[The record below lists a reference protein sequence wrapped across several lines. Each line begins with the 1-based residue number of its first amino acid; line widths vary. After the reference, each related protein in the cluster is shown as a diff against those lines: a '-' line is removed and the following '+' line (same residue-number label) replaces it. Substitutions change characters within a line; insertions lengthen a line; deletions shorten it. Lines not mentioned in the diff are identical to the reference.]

1 MQTLDDSVSDYIL
14 QCINHQVFTD
24 VDMLQHNIEV
34 VTAHIRKK
42 LEEKQTKDIDRKVL
56 RFLKSDTGKTYY
68 FDGKNIGGCVSL
80 FRIPVHW
87 MLLPQNLLIW

>member
-1 MQTLDDSVSDYIL
+1 MEILTSIISHFTEAGEVKNISPLTSGLINKTYLVQTFDDSASDYIL

-42 LEEKQTKDIDRKVL
+42 LEEKQIKDIDRKVL
-56 RFLKSDTGKTYY
+56 RF
-68 FDGKNIGGCVSL
+68 
-80 FRIPVHW
+80 
-87 MLLPQNLLIW
+87 